1 MRIQTNRESR
11 HWRAQGLEGIRATG
25 HVARSFGGRKPGD
38 EVVREHKSSELP
50 GFDVGGGDDSEHPG
64 IEVQNPSQRV
74 WGLGA
79 HLCAPQIRP
88 SVNCV

>member
-1 MRIQTNRESR
+1 MWPGVLGVGSQGMRWSESTR
-11 HWRAQGLEGIRATG
+11 VLSCQG
-25 HVARSFGGRKPGD
+25 SMGG
-38 EVVREHKSSELP
+38 
-50 GFDVGGGDDSEHPG
+50 GGGDDSEHPG